1 MKRAARFVYVA
12 TVLAAGCSGPAPP
25 YTPHDPALRDLP
37 LYFYPPH
44 DATRPPRAFIFF
56 FGNDVGFWQPHRE
69 LCAALAD
76 DGYAVTGMD
85 VRKLIA
91 SLPDHEPARDSAFA
105 ARIAPIIER
114 SRHELKADSL
124 PVVLAGHSLGAE
136 IAIWT
141 ASHTPISG
149 LVGTLALS
157 PGERG
162 HLRITLADI
171 TNTAEPRGAESFA
184 IADAVRALPSR
195 TRVAIVRGSHDK
207 YRAADSSLVAAGGAR
222 ATLYLVPLA
231 GHSLRNIIV
240 ARHIVRGALRWI
252 LGERHG
258 A

>member
-1 MKRAARFVYVA
+1 MKRAVLLVYAACVVVA
-12 TVLAAGCSGPAPP
+12 ACGGPPAP
-25 YTPHDPALRDLP
+25 YTPRDPALRELP
-37 LYFYPPH
+37 LYFYPSR
-44 DATRPPRAFIFF
+44 DATRPARAFIFF

-69 LCAALAD
+69 LCAGLAD

-114 SRHELKADSL
+114 SRRELKADSL

-141 ASHTPISG
+141 ASHASISG

-157 PGERG
+157 PGTRS
-162 HLRITLADI
+162 HLRVTLADI
-171 TNTAEPRGAESFA
+171 ANTAEPTNAESFA
-184 IADAVRALPSR
+184 VADAIRALPSR

-207 YRAADSSLVAAGGAR
+207 FRSADSSLVAAGGAR

-240 ARHIVRGALRWI
+240 ARHVVRGALRWI
-252 LGERHG
+252 LGERLG